1 MTTCT
6 MRELTKFAI
15 GGGWGAEESDEDT
28 QKVMVIRGADFPAAA
43 LQDLSSIPTRFEK
56 SSKVS
61 NRALSPGDIVL
72 EISGGTKDRPTG
84 RTVFITQKMVEDA
97 ASPLIPASFCRRL
110 VIDSGKADPRFVY
123 YWLQNMYA
131 TGQTWNYQNRS
142 TGIANFQFEQ
152 FLDREKVYLPDRQM
166 QLTISMLLGALDD
179 KIAANDRLIAIALM
193 LQRSYWTKT
202 VSELTKVTLPK
213 VSNPILGGTPKRSDE
228 ALWEGNNLWASVADM
243 TKAPHSHLV
252 DTAEKISDVA
262 IQTRRFSPLPAGS
275 VLMSARGTV
284 GRIVSTTKP
293 TSFNQSA
300 YGFVPPEGCGPAL
313 RLALLDVVAELKSK
327 SYGSV
332 FSTITKQQIN
342 ECTVP
347 DVFNPQFDELH
358 TLLNTLESRIIAAE
372 LENQALAR
380 TRDELLPLLMSGRIT
395 VGEAEDAADEAAS
408 ES

>member
-1 MTTCT
+1 MHSNWRTTTLGQTLPFSYGKNLPAKTRSHTGEFDVVTSAGVVDSHNEAYVHVPSIVIGRKGTIGSLTYCPNPVWPT
-6 MRELTKFAI
+6 DTTFFATETDACSLRFGYYLLHTLRLRELNNDSAVP
-15 GGGWGAEESDEDT
+15 GLNRSD
-28 QKVMVIRGADFPAAA
+28 AHA
-43 LQDLSSIPTRFEK
+43 
-56 SSKVS
+56 
-61 NRALSPGDIVL
+61 L
-72 EISGGTKDRPTG
+72 EIHLP
-84 RTVFITQKMVEDA
+84 
-97 ASPLIPASFCRRL
+97 PLSEQ
-110 VIDSGKADPRFVY
+110 V
-123 YWLQNMYA
+123 
-131 TGQTWNYQNRS
+131 
-142 TGIANFQFEQ
+142 GIA
-152 FLDREKVYLPDRQM
+152 KV
-166 QLTISMLLGALDD
+166 LGALDD
-179 KIAANDRLIAIALM
+179 KIAANERLTVIALM

-202 VSELTKVTLPK
+202 VGELTKVTLPK

-243 TKAPHSHLV
+243 TKAPQSHLV

-284 GRIVSTTKP
+284 GCIVSTTKP

-332 FSTITKQQIN
+332 FSTITKHQIN

-380 TRDELLPLLMSGRIT
+380 TRDELLPLLMSGHIT
-395 VGEAEDAADEAAS
+395 VGEAEDAADKATS

>member
-1 MTTCT
+1 MTSTWVNKPLG
-6 MRELTKFAI
+6 ELVSLQRGFDLPTKNRVPGQYPVISAGESIGTHNVAKVKGPGFAI
-15 GGGWGAEESDEDT
+15 GRITNLGQPHWSDSNFWPLNTTLFATDFHGNNPKWLFYLF
-28 QKVMVIRGADFPAAA
+28 KVLDLRGF
-43 LQDLSSIPTRFEK
+43 
-56 SSKVS
+56 
-61 NRALSPGDIVL
+61 
-72 EISGGTKDRPTG
+72 
-84 RTVFITQKMVEDA
+84 
-97 ASPLIPASFCRRL
+97 
-110 VIDSGKADPRFVY
+110 DSGSVQPSLNRNYISNVSVSTPPRETQDNIVSV
-123 YWLQNMYA
+123 LK
-131 TGQTWNYQNRS
+131 S
-142 TGIANFQFEQ
+142 
-152 FLDREKVYLPDRQM
+152 
-166 QLTISMLLGALDD
+166 LDD
-179 KIAANDRLIAIALM
+179 KIDANNRIVDCTLE
-193 LQRSYWTKT
+193 LQRAHWLKALFGVPSIDL
-202 VSELTKVTLPK
+202 SEITSPV
-213 VSNPILGGTPKRSDE
+213 LGGTPKRSDE
-228 ALWEGNNLWASVADM
+228 ALWEGTNLWASVADM

-252 DTAEKISDVA
+252 DTAEKISDEA
-262 IQTRRFSPLPAGS
+262 IQTRRFSPLPTGAI
-275 VLMSARGTV
+275 LMSARGTV

-300 YGFVPPEGCGPAL
+300 YGFIPPEGYGPAL
-313 RLALLDVVAELKSK
+313 RLALSDVVAELKAK

>member
-1 MTTCT
+1 MPNLK
-6 MRELTKFAI
+6 ELTTKI
-15 GGGWGAEESDEDT
+15 GSGSTPRGG
-28 QKVMVIRGADFPAAA
+28 
-43 LQDLSSIPTRFEK
+43 K
-56 SSKVS
+56 S
-61 NRALSPGDIVL
+61 AY
-72 EISGGTKDRPTG
+72 
-84 RTVFITQKMVEDA
+84 
-97 ASPLIPASFCRRL
+97 
-110 VIDSGKADPRFVY
+110 IDSGIPIIRSQNIIDLSFHESGLAFISEEQAQAMEGVSVHLNDVLLNITGDSTARVAIWNRRQQARVNQHVAIIRANPDQLDP
-123 YWLQNMYA
+123 YWLMYWLYSPEVKQHLLMLA
-131 TGQTWNYQNRS
+131 SSGASRAALTKGML
-142 TGIANFQFEQ
+142 EQ
-152 FLDREKVYLPDRQM
+152 LELPDFSVRQ
-166 QLTISMLLGALDD
+166 QQSISAPLRALDD
-179 KIAANDRLIAIALM
+179 RIAANDRLTVIALM

-202 VSELTKVTLPK
+202 VGELTKVTLSK

-252 DTAEKISDVA
+252 DTAEKISDEA

-313 RLALLDVVAELKSK
+313 RLALLDVVAELESK

-395 VGEAEDAADEAAS
+395 VGEAEEAADVAGTAAS